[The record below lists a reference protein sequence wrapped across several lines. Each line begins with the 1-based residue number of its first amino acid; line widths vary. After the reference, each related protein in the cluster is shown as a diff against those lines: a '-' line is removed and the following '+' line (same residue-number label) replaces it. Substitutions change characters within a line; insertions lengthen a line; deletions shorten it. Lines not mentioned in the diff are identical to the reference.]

1 MNTELIV
8 AIVGAFVTVVT
19 AILTNFFTKKNQL
32 RFEECKL
39 KEDYYTNYIMAISVN
54 VLMKGE
60 DGELDDAQ
68 NRLLLVGSTDV
79 VTSLMAFFDKIRP
92 SSPPLSREEHDALLT
107 DLIKAMRA
115 DLYRTKTVNKGFP
128 QVHLPACEGIVGM
141 KHIIN
146 LFSYERKQGW

>member
-8 AIVGAFVTVVT
+8 AIAGAFVTVVT

-32 RFEECKL
+32 RFEERKL
-39 KEDYYTNYIMAISVN
+39 KEEYYTNYIKAISAN

-60 DGELDDAQ
+60 GGELDDAQ

-107 DLIKAMRA
+107 DLVKAMRA
-115 DLYRTKTVNKGFP
+115 DLYGTK
-128 QVHLPACEGIVGM
+128 L
-141 KHIIN
+141 
-146 LFSYERKQGW
+146 